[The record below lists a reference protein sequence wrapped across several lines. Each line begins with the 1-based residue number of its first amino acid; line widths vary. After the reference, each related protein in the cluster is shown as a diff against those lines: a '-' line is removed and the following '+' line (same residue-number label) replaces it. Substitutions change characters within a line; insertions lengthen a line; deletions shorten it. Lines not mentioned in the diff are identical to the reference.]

1 MSLLASRINGGAKVR
16 GVSVVG
22 NRLREARERI
32 GISQKQLGIKA
43 GLDPS
48 VAGPRINQY
57 ETGKHVPDIQTARRL
72 ADVLAVPTP
81 YLYAEDDTLA
91 AWILAYTQAS
101 PTMRKK
107 ITRTVTGD

>member
-1 MSLLASRINGGAKVR
+1 MICRGHQWGRSSRGTPTYLWPVFLRRAHETKQQVDLGWIGVGFAPVDPAK
-16 GVSVVG
+16 
-22 NRLREARERI
+22 
-32 GISQKQLGIKA
+32 
-43 GLDPS
+43 
-48 VAGPRINQY
+48 QY

-72 ADVLAVPTP
+72 ADVLAVPAP
-81 YLYAEDDTLA
+81 YLYAEVDTLA